1 MHKCWYVSSSGERI
15 DFDGDSIFVGTGED
29 LRSSVWSYSLDYRD
43 VSALARPARKA
54 TVEAVII
61 DLSEVDRLRRAAEI
75 DAQRKHPGS
84 LYVDGWFQR
93 CYILAIEP
101 SEIRP
106 TYIKEDLEIV
116 LLDGCWGAWET
127 VSFWS
132 IANDPDSE
140 WLDLPTDTPF
150 DLMQPRAAEIVKN
163 DSHLPSPIKL
173 TLFGPA
179 VNPYVIIGSNR
190 YAINLSIPDGARAE
204 IDATVFPRTI
214 KLISQHGD
222 ETDEFAAGVRG
233 SGVGGGEYIFEDLQP
248 GTSPVAW
255 SGSFGFELSWLKQE
269 GSPPCAS

>member
-15 DFDGDSIFVGTGED
+15 DFDGDSIFVGTGDD

-43 VSALARPARKA
+43 VSALTRPARKA
-54 TVEAVII
+54 TVEAAIL
-61 DLSEVDRLRRAAEI
+61 DLSEADRLRRAAEL
-75 DAQRKHPGS
+75 DAQRKQPGS

-116 LLDGCWGAWET
+116 LLDGFYGAWET
-127 VSFWS
+127 ASFWS

-140 WLDLPTDTPF
+140 WLDLPTDAPF
-150 DLMQPRAAEIVKN
+150 DLMQPRAVEIIKN

-190 YAINLSIPDGARAE
+190 YALNLSIPDGARAE

-214 KLISQHGD
+214 KLVSQHGD

-248 GTSPVAW
+248 GTSSVAW
-255 SGSFGFELSWLKQE
+255 PGSFGFELSWLKQE

>member
-15 DFDGDSIFVGTGED
+15 DFDGDSIFVGTGDD

-43 VSALARPARKA
+43 VSALTRPARKA
-54 TVEAVII
+54 TVEAAIL
-61 DLSEVDRLRRAAEI
+61 DLSEADRLRRAAEL
-75 DAQRKHPGS
+75 DTQRKQPGS

-116 LLDGCWGAWET
+116 LLDGFYGAWET
-127 VSFWS
+127 ASFWS

-140 WLDLPTDTPF
+140 WLDLPTDAPF
-150 DLMQPRAAEIVKN
+150 DLMQPRAVEIIKN

-190 YAINLSIPDGARAE
+190 YALNLSIPDGARAE

-214 KLISQHGD
+214 KLVSQHGD

-248 GTSPVAW
+248 GTSSVAW
-255 SGSFGFELSWLKQE
+255 PGSFGFELSWLKQE

>member
-1 MHKCWYVSSSGERI
+1 MHKCWYVSSSGGRI
-15 DFDGDSIFVGTGED
+15 AFDGDSIFVGTGDD
-29 LRSSVWSYSLDYRD
+29 LRSSVWSYSLDYRN
-43 VSALARPARKA
+43 VSALTRPARKA
-54 TVEAVII
+54 TVEAAIL
-61 DLSEVDRLRRAAEI
+61 DLSEVDRLRRAAEL
-75 DAQRKHPGS
+75 DAQRKQPGS

-116 LLDGCWGAWET
+116 LLDGYWGAWET

-140 WLDLPTDTPF
+140 WLDLPTDAPF
-150 DLMQPRAAEIVKN
+150 DLMQPRAVEIIKN

-190 YAINLSIPDGARAE
+190 YALNLSIPDGARAE

-214 KLISQHGD
+214 KLVSQHGD

-248 GTSPVAW
+248 GTSSVAW
-255 SGSFGFELSWLKQE
+255 PGSFGFELSWLKQE

>member
-1 MHKCWYVSSSGERI
+1 MHKCWYVSSSGGRI
-15 DFDGDSIFVGTGED
+15 AFDGDSIFVGTGDD
-29 LRSSVWSYSLDYRD
+29 LRSSVWSYSLDYRN
-43 VSALARPARKA
+43 VSALTRPARKA
-54 TVEAVII
+54 TVEAAIL
-61 DLSEVDRLRRAAEI
+61 DLSEVDRLRRAAEL
-75 DAQRKHPGS
+75 DAQRKQPGS

-101 SEIRP
+101 SEIKP

-116 LLDGCWGAWET
+116 LLDGYWGAWET

-140 WLDLPTDTPF
+140 WLDLPTDAPF
-150 DLMQPRAAEIVKN
+150 DLMQPRAVEIIKN

-190 YAINLSIPDGARAE
+190 YALNLSIPDGARAE

-214 KLISQHGD
+214 KLVSQHGD

-248 GTSPVAW
+248 GTSSVAW
-255 SGSFGFELSWLKQE
+255 PGSFGFELSWLKQE